1 MTPACWRASTF
12 CERERRVSSVHGF
25 VRARLESDQFS
36 PGDNSPHAR
45 SQMSLPVVS
54 SRARRPFARKQR
66 GASGTA
72 QRPATLFWN
81 SPFFP
86 LRKKE
91 ETRKNQRKSS
101 SIVNSR
107 AKSLPCF
114 SNFRRFSANRVRRL
128 RAHFKG
134 ETELVSISLPLFRFA
149 RGLSPRALVPR
160 YLQELS
166 TNCYARGGMNV
177 AGGCRQGRL
186 EEKEEN
192 A

>member
-36 PGDNSPHAR
+36 TGDNSPHAR
-45 SQMSLPVVS
+45 SQMPLPVVS

-72 QRPATLFWN
+72 QRLATLFWN

-91 ETRKNQRKSS
+91 ETRKNQRMSS

-114 SNFRRFSANRVRRL
+114 SDLRRFSANRVRRL
-128 RAHFKG
+128 RCALQGRDRIGFDFA
-134 ETELVSISLPLFRFA
+134 SAAPLRSRSFA
-149 RGLSPRALVPR
+149 SSSRTSVPSRALNTSATLGEV
-160 YLQELS
+160 
-166 TNCYARGGMNV
+166 
-177 AGGCRQGRL
+177 
-186 EEKEEN
+186 
-192 A
+192 